1 MSTITGSINLMKFV
15 GARKVS
21 AGGVKGIFIPVDEN
35 PSIVSGSKGEY
46 ANIRVVEKES
56 VFNDRH
62 YTHFLALALPG
73 KVKDDLRSRGY
84 SDERLNGLT
93 PILGNLEEYQPR
105 DSYQEENIQEIDD
118 LPFL

>member
-21 AGGVKGIFIPVDEN
+21 ANGVKGIFIPIEEN
-35 PSIVSGSKGEY
+35 PSIISGAKGEY
-46 ANIRVVEKES
+46 ASVRIVEKES
-56 VFNDRH
+56 TFNDRH
-62 YTHFLALALPG
+62 YTLFVALLLG
-73 KVKDDLRSRGY
+73 EEKKDSLRSQGY
-84 SDERLNGLT
+84 SDEQINGLT